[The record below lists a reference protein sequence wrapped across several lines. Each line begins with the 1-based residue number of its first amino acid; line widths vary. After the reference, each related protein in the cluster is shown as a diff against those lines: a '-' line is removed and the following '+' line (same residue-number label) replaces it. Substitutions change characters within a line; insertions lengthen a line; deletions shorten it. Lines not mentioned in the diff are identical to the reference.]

1 MPEKG
6 TQRRAVSSSE
16 AIVRDII
23 RGLYEGRYV
32 AGQRL
37 VEPNLAE
44 HYGVSR
50 GTVREAVNRLSAQ
63 GIVEAQHQRG
73 ARIRQPSKSEALN
86 MLLITEVIVGLAARQ
101 AAAKIDL
108 PGARDS
114 FEAALAPLMTPQH
127 APDPLEFAR
136 LRSRF
141 YRAMTRIADNRELE
155 RILSNLQVHLV
166 RNRLVIDP
174 ERRAEA
180 YRRIGA
186 AVLGGDEDGAEAAAR
201 AHVRSLIERLD
212 EVFVTPFPFARD
224 G

>member
-1 MPEKG
+1 MPETSARPSSG
-6 TQRRAVSSSE
+6 SSSE
-16 AIVRDII
+16 AIVRDIV

-50 GTVREAVNRLSAQ
+50 GTVREAVNRLAAQ

-73 ARIRQPSKSEALN
+73 ARIKQPSRQEALN

-101 AAAKIDL
+101 AAAKIDV

-114 FEAALAPLMTPQH
+114 FEAALAPLTTPQH
-127 APDPLEFAR
+127 APAPLEFAR

-141 YRAMTRIADNRELE
+141 YRAMTRIAENAELE

-186 AVLGGDEDGAEAAAR
+186 AVLAGDEESAERAAR

>member
-1 MPEKG
+1 M
-6 TQRRAVSSSE
+6 
-16 AIVRDII
+16 RDIV

-37 VEPNLAE
+37 VEPSLAE

-50 GTVREAVNRLSAQ
+50 GTVREAVNRLAAQ

-73 ARIRQPSKSEALN
+73 ARIKQPSKQEALN

-101 AAAKIDL
+101 AAQNITAA
-108 PGARDS
+108 GARAR
-114 FEAALAPLMTPQH
+114 FEEALAPLAVPQH
-127 APDPLEFAR
+127 APDPLDFAR

-141 YRAMTRIADNRELE
+141 YRAMTRIAENAELE
-155 RILSNLQVHLV
+155 RILSTLQVHLV

-174 ERRAEA
+174 DTRAEA

-186 AVLGGDEDGAEAAAR
+186 AVLAGDGDAAEHAAR

-212 EVFVTPFPFARD
+212 EVFVTSFPFARD